1 MTFKIVNIPLLNM
14 FFSYFFSFQYSLFIY
29 LFERIHTSSNVA
41 DQALQGCD
49 FFLGNSTPLLMFGKK
64 KVFYSTVNMSIAFWA
79 QIFLFLV

>member
-41 DQALQGCD
+41 DLLSKVVIS
-49 FFLGNSTPLLMFGKK
+49 FLEIQPLCSCLAKK
-64 KVFYSTVNMSIAFWA
+64 KYFT
-79 QIFLFLV
+79 LR